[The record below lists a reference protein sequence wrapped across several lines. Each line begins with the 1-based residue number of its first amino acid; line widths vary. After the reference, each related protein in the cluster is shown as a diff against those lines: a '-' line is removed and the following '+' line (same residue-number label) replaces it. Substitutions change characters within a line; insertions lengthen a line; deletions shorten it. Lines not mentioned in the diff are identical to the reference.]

1 MEEILTELRNIKLKF
16 AQLTEEADSI
26 IHKVKLYQESIPM
39 DAVVMPNE
47 VLAGLRGREYNIVRS
62 ALNRQQ
68 KYLEAFVKEYKTETN
83 TPVTYGTV
91 KEEIEIIKA
100 LLKWKPAWGITYM
113 QLIRLRHRKIF
124 RVIEII
130 NNITKQKIAKPY
142 KQFVIELRVMRF

>member
-1 MEEILTELRNIKLKF
+1 MKDLKEIIRLLENFNLKVIAEAADAEEMKEEIIDYLK
-16 AQLTEEADSI
+16 
-26 IHKVKLYQESIPM
+26 SIPL
-39 DAVVMPNE
+39 DAKVMPNE

-100 LLKWKPAWGITYM
+100 LLK
-113 QLIRLRHRKIF
+113 
-124 RVIEII
+124 
-130 NNITKQKIAKPY
+130 
-142 KQFVIELRVMRF
+142 